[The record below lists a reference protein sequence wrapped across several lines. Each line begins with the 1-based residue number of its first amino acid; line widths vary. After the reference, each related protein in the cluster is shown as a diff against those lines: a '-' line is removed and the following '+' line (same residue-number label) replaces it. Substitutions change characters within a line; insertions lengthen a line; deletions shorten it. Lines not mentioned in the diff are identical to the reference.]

1 MNEPQ
6 VLSHVGLLGEL
17 DLSLLFSLSHHVLVL
32 DTHNTTTP
40 VSSEGLVLVEL
51 STEVLGEE
59 FKILVVFLADLS
71 EGDAGGSLL
80 VNELAEAC
88 LTLDESVG
96 DALLSAESWQENE
109 ELNWVDVVSHHNEL
123 GLTILNK
130 LSNVVQTE
138 LKNNWLG
145 SLLGISTLSL

>member
-1 MNEPQ
+1 M
-6 VLSHVGLLGEL
+6 LSHVGLLGEL

-88 LTLDESVG
+88 LTLNESVG

-138 LKNNWLG
+138 LENNWLG

>member
-1 MNEPQ
+1 M
-6 VLSHVGLLGEL
+6 LSHVGLLGEL